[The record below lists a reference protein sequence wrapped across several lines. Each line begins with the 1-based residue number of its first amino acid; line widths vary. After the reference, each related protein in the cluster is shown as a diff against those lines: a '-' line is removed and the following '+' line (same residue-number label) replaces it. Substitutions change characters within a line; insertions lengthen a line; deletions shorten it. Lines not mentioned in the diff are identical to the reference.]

1 MYIILSTRSA
11 AVCFWTIVF
20 IRTSQVRVPMLSF
33 YVHGSGS
40 LFVYDVAWHSSTTC
54 STSRSIPPWLL
65 SSWMHHKMI
74 SIPLFVSPVTSC
86 KDMYV
91 HLSCVWTL
99 ISHEYIPFR
108 TPFFTLFVVPTSS
121 AFLWCRLPKP
131 APQELLEGRGAQ
143 HHRLCGSFESHG
155 QGCEFDLPFYR
166 LVEPMKSANYS
177 TSTYVAVPVLR
188 AARIP
193 VSPLSHIHVR
203 VWVALLPLSRTNEI
217 GKL

>member
-1 MYIILSTRSA
+1 MCMGPVRFLCTMSHD
-11 AVCFWTIVF
+11 IV
-20 IRTSQVRVPMLSF
+20 VPHAQQAGPYL
-33 YVHGSGS
+33 H
-40 LFVYDVAWHSSTTC
+40 DCCHRECIT
-54 STSRSIPPWLL
+54 
-65 SSWMHHKMI
+65 KMI

-91 HLSCVWTL
+91 HLSCMWTL

-108 TPFFTLFVVPTSS
+108 TPFFTLFVVPISS
-121 AFLWCRLPKP
+121 AFIWCRLPEP
-131 APQELLEGRGAQ
+131 TPQELLEGRGAQ

-155 QGCEFDLPFYR
+155 QGCEFELPFYR
-166 LVEPMKSANYS
+166 LLEPTKSANYS
-177 TSTYVAVPVLR
+177 TSTYVALPVLR

-193 VSPLSHIHVR
+193 VSTLSHIHVR